1 MTTTTRLVS
10 ATRHLQG
17 IGAVH
22 AMPADDLRPGDVTV
36 WNYGYTATV
45 EAIVRRT
52 AAQVVVRMIAD
63 DTGNAH
69 ERRMGRARLVGVT
82 AATFAKSKQ
91 NPHDA
96 A

>member
-1 MTTTTRLVS
+1 MTTATRVAS

-22 AMPADDLRPGDVTV
+22 AIPADDLRPGDVTI

-45 EAIVRRT
+45 DAIVRRT

-63 DTGNAH
+63 DSGTVH

-82 AATFAKSKQ
+82 AATFAKSGQ